1 MNEPPACRPRS
12 RFIGAAEP
20 PATIGDV
27 VFLGS
32 MLPHSLLSKGEGPAQ
47 YLVMQGE

>member
-1 MNEPPACRPRS
+1 
-12 RFIGAAEP
+12 
-20 PATIGDV
+20 

-32 MLPHSLLSKGEGPAQ
+32 MLPHSLLSKGQGPAQ